1 MGSNKVYL
9 FEVIEKYQ
17 PRSLED
23 YAFEFSKLDKVLKSW
38 ARNRCLLGIY
48 ASGSRAKGTAISIS
62 SDVDYL
68 LSLDNEHPATLCD
81 TYESL
86 YSELNRHYFVKQQN
100 VSIRITLTG
109 RSLLPPPIEIDI
121 TPGRKLSGNSND
133 HSLYVSKENSWKKT
147 NIQKHINDI
156 KNSGRIDEIK
166 LLKIWRELNNVDFP
180 SIYLEYLL
188 VDVILNGKPIGKEHL
203 QDNFIHILRELA
215 KSNDNPLLTS
225 TVNDPANTGNTLS
238 DLLSK
243 SEKHSIQI
251 AASQS
256 LNKQYLSDVVW

>member
-1 MGSNKVYL
+1 MGNNQVYL
-9 FEVIEKYQ
+9 FNVIEKYQ
-17 PRSLED
+17 PRNLQD

-38 ARNRCLLGIY
+38 ASNRCLLGIY
-48 ASGSRAKGTAISIS
+48 ESGSRAKGTAISIS

-68 LSLDNEHPATLCD
+68 LSLDNNHPTSLNDIYA
-81 TYESL
+81 SL
-86 YSELNRHYFVKQQN
+86 YAELNRHYIVKQQN
-100 VSIRITLTG
+100 VSIRITLSG
-109 RSLLPPPIEIDI
+109 RSLLSPPLEIDI
-121 TPGRKLSGNSND
+121 TPGRKQSGNTHD

-156 KNSGRIDEIK
+156 KNSGRIYEIK
-166 LLKIWRELNNVDFP
+166 LLKIWRELNNIDFP

-188 VDVILNGKPIGKEHL
+188 LVILDGKPIGKEHL

-215 KSNDNPLLTS
+215 KSNDNPLLTA

-238 DLLSK
+238 DLLSQR
-243 SEKHSIQI
+243 EKHSIQI

-256 LNKQYLSDVVW
+256 TNRKYLSEVVW